1 MANQKNNMFKILI
14 QRAAKKIASPTATA
28 LRLWAKRTLKDNI
41 STAEMTIRIVGTK
54 EMIHLNSTYR
64 HNNKLTNVL
73 SFPFDM
79 PEDAALEIP
88 LLGDIVICAA
98 VIEQEAVE
106 QHKPLEAHWAHM
118 VVHGTLHLLGF
129 DHEIES
135 DAVIMESHETT
146 ILTALG
152 YNDPYSIHHGK
163 DVCPKTPKKNNINT
177 ALGWNV

>member
-1 MANQKNNMFKILI
+1 MLKILV
-14 QRAAKKIASPTATA
+14 QRASKKIAAPTTA
-28 LRLWAKRTLKDNI
+28 ELRRWARRALQEHVAR
-41 STAEMTIRIVGTK
+41 AEMTIRIVDAK
-54 EMIHLNSTYR
+54 EITQLNSTYR
-64 HNNKLTNVL
+64 HKDKPTNVL

-79 PEDAALEIP
+79 SEGEFELDIP

-98 VIEQEAVE
+98 VVEQEAAD
-106 QHKPLEAHWAHM
+106 QQKPLEAHWAHM

-163 DVCPKTPKKNNINT
+163 DV
-177 ALGWNV
+177 